1 MKRLLCAALAVLL
14 MMSVASA
21 AVKPDWCADYA
32 RVFPLDCEPKRYL
45 VKAEGDECWTL
56 LDADGGVLL
65 ERYVMVSDPDFREG
79 LSIMF
84 DPEDISLSGF
94 MNTAGELVTGFD
106 FHNGGWYCDHL
117 FSEGL
122 CCVQFASTGKYGCIN
137 ADGEVVLAPEYKF
150 LGSFSEGLVLYLSE
164 EGDYGYLNAAGEE
177 VVPAQFPYAGDFHE
191 GRAWVRTEDHLY
203 GYIDMDGELVVP
215 AQYTDAGDFCEGL
228 AHVEIADG
236 HEGYIRTD
244 GSFAIE
250 PVYLTAWDF
259 ENGYAMVA
267 QGSASAKE
275 QEQGCFGD
283 EGVRYGLIDVDGR
296 EILPCIYN
304 GVENQRGVN
313 LAPEQIVVTAWL
325 DHAMH
330 FFRFEDGRAVEIA
343 GLETAAEIEYTEG
356 IDLGPGEGERDA
368 LVFVVAEENPIDGVT
383 MAQLKDIYSGEI
395 TDWAAL
401 GAPDLGRITAFQ
413 AITRSVEQQA
423 FEAFM
428 DDVWPMQPPQEYL
441 ENEYGDYISNC
452 RFCALPGAIG
462 FTLKSAWDAQS
473 HDGMKFVSID
483 GVAPTVENIRS
494 GAYACVVVP

>member
-32 RVFPLDCEPKRYL
+32 RVVPLDCEPKRYL

-65 ERYVMVSDPDFREG
+65 ERYVMVFDPDFREG

-122 CCVQFASTGKYGCIN
+122 CCVQFASTERYGCIN
-137 ADGEVVLAPEYKF
+137 ADGEVVLAPEYKW
-150 LGSFSEGLVLYLSE
+150 LGNFSEGLVCFLSE
-164 EGDYGYLNAAGEE
+164 EGRYGYLNAAGEE
-177 VVPAQFPYAGDFHE
+177 VVPAQFSYAGDFHE

-203 GYIDMDGELVVP
+203 GYIDMDGEMVVP
-215 AQYTDAGDFCEGL
+215 AQYTDAGDFCDGL
-228 AHVEIADG
+228 AYVEIADG

-259 ENGYAMVA
+259 QYGYAPVA
-267 QGSASAKE
+267 VGSASAKE
-275 QEQGCFGD
+275 QEQGSFGD
-283 EGVRYGLIDVDGR
+283 DGVRCGLIDREGR
-296 EILPCIYN
+296 AVLPCIYDSVSVPRGLN
-304 GVENQRGVN
+304 LDAEQVVVKAELNVVE
-313 LAPEQIVVTAWL
+313 
-325 DHAMH
+325 H
-330 FFRFEDGRAVEIA
+330 FFRFEDGRAVEVA
-343 GLETAAEIEYTEG
+343 CLKSEWG
-356 IDLGPGEGERDA
+356 IKPQQALPEGERDA
-368 LVFVVAEENPIDGVT
+368 LVFVVAEENPIDGLT
-383 MAQLKDIYSGEI
+383 MAQLKGIYSGEI
-395 TDWAAL
+395 TDWAEL
-401 GAPDLGRITAFQ
+401 GAPELGRITAYQ
-413 AITRSVEQQA
+413 AYRSCDTQRV
-423 FEAFM
+423 FEACM
-428 DDVWPMQPPQEYL
+428 NDVWLMQPPQEYL
-441 ENEYGDYISNC
+441 EYDYGDYISNC

-462 FTLKSAWDAQS
+462 FTLKTAWDAQS
-473 HDGMKFVSID
+473 HDGMKLLSID
-483 GVAPTVENIRS
+483 GVAPTDENISS

>member
-1 MKRLLCAALAVLL
+1 M
-14 MMSVASA
+14 
-21 AVKPDWCADYA
+21 
-32 RVFPLDCEPKRYL
+32 
-45 VKAEGDECWTL
+45 G
-56 LDADGGVLL
+56 ADGGAPLRL
-65 ERYVMVSDPDFREG
+65 HRHGRRDG
-79 LSIMF
+79 G
-84 DPEDISLSGF
+84 SG
-94 MNTAGELVTGFD
+94 AV
-106 FHNGGWYCDHL
+106 HRC
-117 FSEGL
+117 
-122 CCVQFASTGKYGCIN
+122 
-137 ADGEVVLAPEYKF
+137 
-150 LGSFSEGLVLYLSE
+150 
-164 EGDYGYLNAAGEE
+164 
-177 VVPAQFPYAGDFHE
+177 
-191 GRAWVRTEDHLY
+191 
-203 GYIDMDGELVVP
+203 
-215 AQYTDAGDFCEGL
+215 GDFCDGL
-228 AHVEIADG
+228 AYVEIADG
-236 HEGYIRTD
+236 HEGYIRPD

-275 QEQGCFGD
+275 QEQGSFGD

-343 GLETAAEIEYTEG
+343 GLKSEWDIKPPQM
-356 IDLGPGEGERDA
+356 LPEGEADA
-368 LVFVVAEENPIDGVT
+368 LVFVVAEENPIDGLT

-395 TDWAAL
+395 TDWAEL
-401 GAPDLGRITAFQ
+401 GAPDLGRITAYQ
-413 AITRSVEQQA
+413 AYKWSDAQRA
-423 FEAFM
+423 FEACM

-441 ENEYGDYISNC
+441 EDDYGDYISNC

-473 HDGMKFVSID
+473 HDSMKLVSID
-483 GVAPTVENIRS
+483 GVAPTDENIGS